1 MNAGPKTERGYRDL
15 QEHLAALQDAGLL
28 VTIDEPIDKDRHLQ
42 PLVRWQFRGGIPES
56 DRKAF
61 LFTNVTD
68 ARGRRYDIP
77 VLVGAL
83 AANPDIYCIGMG
95 VDRDEIGA
103 LWQRAIANPIPPNV
117 VAQAPCHEVV
127 IEGAALE
134 GEGNGMDALPIPISS
149 PGFDVAPYL
158 TMTACITRDPETG
171 TQNMGTY
178 RAGLKAPDRLAVR
191 MVVRPGGAEGY
202 LHWQKYQA
210 RGEKMPIAIVLGCP
224 PAAIYTAPQKLPI
237 GLEELHVAGGLAG
250 EAINVVKAK
259 SVDLMVPAESELV
272 IEGLIDTEY
281 LEPEAPFGESSGY
294 VALEDYN
301 MRMQVTAITR
311 KAKPVLPSII
321 SQVTPSESSVIKRVA
336 YEPLFLSHLRDDL
349 GIKGVV
355 RVALH
360 EPLTN
365 IRKVIFV
372 QVERGVPRTEIW
384 RALYATASLQAAC
397 GKFVIAINEDID
409 PDNGDAVFWALGYRA
424 NPATDA
430 RILNYQSK
438 GQGPKIERGVDDDS
452 ALLIDATLKD
462 DMPPLALPR
471 PQYMEEARKIWN
483 ELGLPPLK
491 PESPWHG
498 YELGRWSDRWEAI
511 ANRAVAGDYL
521 ENGRIS
527 EQQKRKGVKP
537 ETPVPDDLA

>member
-1 MNAGPKTERGYRDL
+1 MSAGSKTKRGYRDL

-42 PLVRWQFRGGIPES
+42 PLVRWQFRGGMPES
-56 DRKAF
+56 ERKAF

-68 ARGRRYDIP
+68 AKGRRYDIP

-103 LWQRAIANPIPPNV
+103 LWQRAIANPIAPCV
-117 VAQAPCHEVV
+117 VTEAPCHEVV
-127 IEGAALE
+127 IDGAALQ

-301 MRMQVTAITR
+301 MRMQITAITR

-336 YEPLFLSHLRDDL
+336 YEPLFLSHLRDEL

-355 RVALH
+355 RVAMH

-372 QVERGVPRTEIW
+372 QFERGVPRTEIW

-424 NPATDA
+424 NPALDA
-430 RILNYQSK
+430 RILDYQSK
-438 GQGPKIERGVDDDS
+438 GQGPKIERGVEDDS

-471 PQYMEEARKIWN
+471 PQFMEEAREIWN

-527 EQQKRKGVKP
+527 DQQKRKGVKP
-537 ETPVPDDLA
+537 ETPVPDDLS